1 MCGQSA
7 EALVGQEAVP
17 MTDRNGTLREV
28 ASARSRMQPRHYFTV
43 AVLLGAAAILFA
55 AAGEL
60 GPYVLGGLIAY
71 LLVPIANRIEDRLP
85 HTGRLAG
92 ARHILAVLLTFLLAL
107 AGIGILLSVL
117 LRPMLDQTSDLLGAL
132 PVYWAELQAKYQT
145 FGDWYVANIP
155 EEARTWINQHIEEVG
170 RAVINGAQQIVD
182 FFFNVGGGVLSAI
195 VTIFTIPLFMIYFM
209 IDQPRLADR
218 IRHQLPESW
227 GDDAVAVYRISDYIL
242 GSYTRGVIIEAI
254 LVGLITGTGYWLIGV
269 DLALPLGVVAF
280 VGEIVPIA
288 GPWIAFF
295 ISFPVVLITQP
306 EKAIP
311 AVVLFGGI
319 QLLEGW
325 LITPKIEGDSTDFTP
340 STTLVLL
347 AIGAAFGGAFGMLIA
362 LPVAAVARTVLKY
375 VSRRLSGLTSSEA
388 LEGLLPGPTEPAP
401 AEERRADPV
410 PTTTSIESIG

>member
-1 MCGQSA
+1 
-7 EALVGQEAVP
+7 
-17 MTDRNGTLREV
+17 MTEVNGTVGAV
-28 ASARSRMQPRHYFTV
+28 AATRGRIQPRHIFAV
-43 AVLLGAAAILFA
+43 GVLLAVAAILFA

-71 LLVPIANRIEDRLP
+71 LLVPIANKIEDHLP

-92 ARHILAVLLTFLLAL
+92 ARHILAVVLTFLLAL
-107 AGIGILLSVL
+107 AGLAILMSLL
-117 LRPMLDQTSDLLGAL
+117 LRPILDQTSDLLGAL

-155 EEARTWINQHIEEVG
+155 EDTRTWINQHIEEIG
-170 RAVINGAQQIVD
+170 RAVINGAQRIVD
-182 FFFNVGGGVLSAI
+182 FFFNVGGGVFSAI

-209 IDQPRLADR
+209 IDQPRLPDR

-227 GDDAVAVYRISDYIL
+227 GDDAVAVYRITDHIL
-242 GSYTRGVIIEAI
+242 GSYTRGVVIEAI
-254 LVGLITGTGYWLIGV
+254 IVGLITGAGYWLIGV

-306 EKAIP
+306 ERAIP
-311 AVVLFGGI
+311 AIVLFGVI

-325 LITPKIEGDSTDFTP
+325 LIAPKIQGDSTDFTS
-340 STTLVLL
+340 STTLILL
-347 AIGAAFGGAFGMLIA
+347 AIGAAFGGAFGMLIS
-362 LPVAAVARTVLKY
+362 LPVAAVARTLIQY
-375 VSRRLSGLTSSEA
+375 TSRRLSGIPSTEA
-388 LEGLLPGPTEPAP
+388 LVGLLPAYGDRAAAASPVAETASAP
-401 AEERRADPV
+401 AV
-410 PTTTSIESIG
+410 TTVETVG